1 MSPVQSKLTLELLFG
16 GPEEAGAVVTWVVA
30 RRGDRLVVAARHRDE
45 AAALVAALADRRRMA
60 AYEPL
65 DAKLSKRVGRLAAE
79 CRIDAVVREPA
90 PAAAPARPV
99 HARRPGRAATTAA
112 FVPALLS

>member
-16 GPEEAGAVVTWVVA
+16 GPADAGAVVTWAVA
-30 RRGDRLVVAARHRDE
+30 RRGDRLVVTARYRDD
-45 AAALVAALADRRRMA
+45 AAALVAALRDGRRMA
-60 AYEPL
+60 AYEPA
-65 DAKLSKRVGRLAAE
+65 DANLAKRVERLAAE

-90 PAAAPARPV
+90 PAVGRPV
-99 HARRPGRAATTAA
+99 HPRGPRRAATTAA